1 MAKALR
7 VKNKREAFK
16 WVKKLEK
23 ESDAYIDPDLY
34 QDIELEKIEKE
45 LKIINR
51 KIVNI
56 MTRIIKLEI
65 INNNKND
72 NTSKS

>member
-56 MTRIIKLEI
+56 MTRLIKLEI